1 MSVRFLP
8 ALLLKLL
15 AAALAGL
22 LLALWLPSLWG
33 EVRLRWLL
41 AGGVAL
47 GAALL
52 TVAGVVL
59 RSHGRHRDRDLD
71 LSASELTTL
80 TFPPEG
86 RLQRT
91 QRR

>member
-1 MSVRFLP
+1 MSPRFLP
-8 ALLLKLL
+8 ALLLKIL

-22 LLALWLPSLWG
+22 LLALWLPTLWG

-41 AGGVAL
+41 AGGGAL
-47 GAALL
+47 AAALL
-52 TVAGVVL
+52 TAASVVG
-59 RSHGRHRDRDLD
+59 RSRGRDQDVD

-80 TFPPEG
+80 TFPPER
-86 RLQRT
+86 RLQRP

>member
-1 MSVRFLP
+1 MRSRFVP
-8 ALLLKLL
+8 AFLLKIL

-22 LLALWLPSLWG
+22 LLALWVPSMWG

-41 AGGVAL
+41 AAGVAL
-47 GAALL
+47 ATALL
-52 TVAGVVL
+52 AGAGVVL
-59 RSHGRHRDRDLD
+59 RSRGRNQDLD
-71 LSASELTTL
+71 LSPSELTTL

-86 RLQRT
+86 RMQRP

>member
-1 MSVRFLP
+1 MSPRFLP
-8 ALLLKLL
+8 ALLLKVL

-33 EVRLRWLL
+33 RERLHWLL
-41 AGGVAL
+41 VGAVAL

-52 TVAGVVL
+52 ALASTL
-59 RSHGRHRDRDLD
+59 RRSHGRDQALD

-86 RLQRT
+86 RLQRRH
-91 QRR
+91 RR